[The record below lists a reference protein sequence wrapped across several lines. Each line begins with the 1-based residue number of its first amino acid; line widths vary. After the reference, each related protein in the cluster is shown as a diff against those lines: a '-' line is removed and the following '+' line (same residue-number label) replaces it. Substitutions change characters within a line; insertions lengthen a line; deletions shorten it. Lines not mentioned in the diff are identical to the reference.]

1 MVVST
6 VIKNTMGCQYFP
18 LFACNLRLTD
28 CYIVG
33 MTYWINNMAATQ
45 GYITPHMILIALDT
59 GLALA
64 GVLFFVYYGKT
75 MRRLTKT
82 AAVHSFE

>member
-1 MVVST
+1 
-6 VIKNTMGCQYFP
+6 
-18 LFACNLRLTD
+18 
-28 CYIVG
+28 

-64 GVLFFVYYGKT
+64 GVLFFVYFGKT